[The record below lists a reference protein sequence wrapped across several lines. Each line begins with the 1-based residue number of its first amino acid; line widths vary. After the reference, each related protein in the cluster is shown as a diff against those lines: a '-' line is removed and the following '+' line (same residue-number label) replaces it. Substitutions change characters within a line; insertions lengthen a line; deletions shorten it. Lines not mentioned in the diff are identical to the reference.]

1 LTIIILNTVNLIL
14 SFRSDGRSANLGL
27 HPPRGVNRAS
37 SWPHRL
43 GLGYLCRSSAF
54 DCHQRN
60 GHSIVLYR
68 KFALDTEINEGHKWV
83 LDLLQRDAEKICILL
98 PCLAKIAVC
107 SPRNQYPPLTE
118 SFGTIEIQGSPHRL
132 NLRVGSGNLCR
143 CLDALNRRVGKKR
156 AAVFDDCFE
165 RNGGDIVSLERVRE
179 GVKAEDVK
187 I

>member
-1 LTIIILNTVNLIL
+1 M
-14 SFRSDGRSANLGL
+14 
-27 HPPRGVNRAS
+27 NRAS

-43 GLGYLCRSSAF
+43 GLGCFCQSNAF
-54 DCHQRN
+54 DCRPRN
-60 GHSIVLYR
+60 GHSIVPYR
-68 KFALDTEINEGHKWV
+68 KTALDNTETNEEYNWV
-83 LDLLQRDAEKICILL
+83 LDFFQCYTEEICILL
-98 PCLAKIAVC
+98 PCLTKIAVC

-132 NLRVGSGNLCR
+132 NLRVGNGNLCR
-143 CLDALNRRVGKKR
+143 CLDALNGRVGKKS

-179 GVKAEDVK
+179 GVKAEDVE